1 MRSHPLASLVLAATF
16 ALPSIAHA
24 DLRLGGS
31 GERVERKGFMM
42 GLSLLPGIT
51 RSAKSF
57 APTMRVRWALGGG
70 VHEAVTLATEFGV
83 HKPFGIK
90 SKKIAFEADVVATG
104 FIGRFFVRGGVGVT
118 SWAYV
123 AAPSS
128 QARLDPYKPGVGG
141 LVGVGWEF
149 PMGER
154 VGLGL
159 GLDYD
164 ARVRS
169 DGRVAQTVLFG
180 LRLNGYLK
188 K

>member
-1 MRSHPLASLVLAATF
+1 MRSLRLASLALAATF
-16 ALPSIAHA
+16 ALPSVAHA
-24 DLRLGGS
+24 DLRLGGD
-31 GERVERKGFMM
+31 GKRVERKGFMV
-42 GLSLLPGIT
+42 GLSLLPGMM
-51 RSAKSF
+51 RSGRSF
-57 APTMRVRWALGGG
+57 APAMRFRYALGGG

-90 SKKIAFEADVVATG
+90 SKKIGFDVDVVATG
-104 FIGRFFVRGGVGVT
+104 YIGRFFVRGGVGVT

-123 AAPSS
+123 AAK
-128 QARLDPYKPGVGG
+128 DPFKPGVGG

-149 PMGER
+149 PMGDK

-164 ARVRS
+164 ARVRP
-169 DGRVAQTVLFG
+169 DGLLAQTVLFG
-180 LRLNGYLK
+180 LRLNAFPK